1 MIKNAALVGNAIH
14 QDYGLICS
22 HAEELVSAIPGLEII
37 IALGTRWSNSRG
49 KQRMY
54 PRLLG
59 IYAFGRFSRAKTDR
73 KEFLCQEIIK
83 AQKDIRAIHANNLG
97 YTRQTAV

>member
-1 MIKNAALVGNAIH
+1 
-14 QDYGLICS
+14 
-22 HAEELVSAIPGLEII
+22 
-37 IALGTRWSNSRG
+37 
-49 KQRMY
+49 MY

-73 KEFLCQEIIK
+73 KEFLCQEIK

-97 YTRQTAV
+97 YTHDAIRLGRGSSSHSGGQHLKEPDRKTVPDRTLLNSSGSYTDRIVE